1 MGRSSRLS
9 LLAATVLWLGL
20 LPAPG
25 AAQTAD
31 ADGDGLP
38 DAWENQ
44 YGLRSNTSTG
54 VDGAGG
60 DPDLDGVN
68 NATELA
74 RGTHPRGIY
83 SEWFSEGATGAFF
96 DVRFAIFNPDPTLT
110 ARVLVRYL
118 PESGTPIAQ
127 FFTLAPHQR
136 YTINPESV
144 SGLGQAAFAT
154 VFESDVAVAADRTM
168 TWDSRGY
175 GSHAE
180 TGTPR
185 PSQTWYLAEGATH
198 SGFDLFYLLMNPQPT
213 TANVQVS
220 YLRPSGAPIV
230 KTYTVPAQSRFNV
243 WVDLQDPGLAST
255 DVSAVINASVPIVV
269 ERSMYL
275 NSGGLTFGA
284 GSTSAGVT
292 APATE
297 WFLAEG
303 ATGPFFDLFVLIA
316 NPNITSASV
325 TARYLLPDGTVVTK
339 QYTVLPRSRFN
350 IWVDLEDARLAN
362 TAVST
367 TITST
372 NGVPVIVERAMWWPG
387 GNWQE
392 SHNSPG
398 STQTAKRWAIG
409 EGEAA
414 GSTNAR
420 TFILVANTSNR
431 AGSARIQIF
440 SEDGTSATAT
450 PSLAA
455 NSRYTLDV
463 GGSFPQLAG
472 KRFGAF
478 VESTGANPVDLVV
491 ERAMYTDAGGVSW
504 AAGTNSLAMPI
515 IDGMISGTQSATS
528 GTITVSAS
536 TPNAS
541 EQSQLMGEFT
551 FTRSNGT
558 GTMVVPYTVGGGAVP
573 GQDYQ
578 AIPGLAT
585 LPAGVM
591 SVTVQVHPVD
601 DLLAEGNELV
611 SITLAPGPGYS
622 IGGSPTASVTIV
634 DNDAGLGGTALQTAA
649 VRLLNQSTFGTT
661 DSEMYNL
668 QSIGVEGWLEIQFGQ
683 SPTSLVSFLDGRKAQ
698 EGSTDSRDVQMGWFT
713 HAITGNDQLRQRVSA
728 ALLEIMVIGENGF
741 DRPDYALAG
750 YWDLLQ
756 RNAFGNF
763 RTLMQEV
770 TLSPAMGEYLDML
783 GSEKEDPGTGKTAD
797 ENYARELLQLF
808 TIGQFRLNLDG
819 TNQLD
824 TGGQPIP
831 TYGQDEVKGFA
842 KAFTGWNFY
851 QTGSNPSWQYPK
863 PNWLRPM
870 MSYSERHSTSPKQL
884 LNGVTLPG
892 ARTAE
897 EDLQSALDNIFAH
910 ANVGPFI
917 SKQLILRLVTSN
929 PTPAYVAR
937 VASVFNNNGNGVR
950 GDLRAVIKA
959 ILLDQEARSEVVAS
973 APTFGKQKEPM
984 IRFVSV
990 LRALG
995 ATPGAEG
1002 WGIFDLQRD
1011 MAQAPF
1017 RSPSVFNFFRP
1028 EYAPQGPIAAAG
1040 LQAPEFQ
1047 LTTEGNV
1054 ISAHNTMRDVIRDG
1068 YYGFDPYKVTLSFAA
1083 IEPLASSP
1091 DALID
1096 RLNVLLMGGAMSPEL
1111 RLTVREAII
1120 QVSAS
1125 KPRDRVKTA
1134 IVVILYSPEY
1144 IVQK

>member
-1 MGRSSRLS
+1 MGKSSRNLFWAAACAW
-9 LLAATVLWLGL
+9 LAL
-20 LPAPG
+20 LPAPAG
-25 AAQTAD
+25 AQGAD

-44 YGLRSNTSTG
+44 YGLRSNSSTG
-54 VDGAGG
+54 IDGASG

-74 RGTHPRGIY
+74 RGTHPRGYY

-96 DVRFAIFNPDPTLT
+96 DVRFALFNADPSQT
-110 ARVLVRYL
+110 ARVLVRFL
-118 PESGTPIAQ
+118 PESGAPIAQ
-127 FFTLAPHQR
+127 FLTLAPRQR
-136 YTINPESV
+136 LTIDPETIA
-144 SGLGQAAFAT
+144 GLQQAAFAT

-168 TWDSRGY
+168 TWDTRGY

-198 SGFDLFYLLMNPQPT
+198 SGFDLFYLLMNPQATP
-213 TANVQVS
+213 ASVQIS
-220 YLRPSGAPIV
+220 FLRPSGGPIIR
-230 KTYTVPAQSRFNV
+230 TYTVPAQSRYNV

-284 GSTSAGVT
+284 GHTSAGVT

-303 ATGPFFDLFVLIA
+303 ATGPFFDLFVLVA
-316 NPNITSASV
+316 NPNV
-325 TARYLLPDGTVVTK
+325 TAAAVTGRYLLPDGTVVTK
-339 QYTVLPRSRFN
+339 QYNVAPRSRFN

-387 GNWQE
+387 SNWQE
-392 SHNSPG
+392 AHNSPG
-398 STQTAKRWAIG
+398 SITTSKRWAVG
-409 EGEAA
+409 EGEAGGNA
-414 GSTNAR
+414 NAR
-420 TFILVANTSNR
+420 TFILIANTSNR
-431 AGSARIQIF
+431 AGSAIVRLF
-440 SEDGTSATAT
+440 AEDGTAATAT
-450 PSLAA
+450 PNLPA
-455 NSRYTLDV
+455 NSRFTLDV
-463 GGSFPQLAG
+463 GGTFPQLVG
-472 KRFGAF
+472 KKFGAF
-478 VESTGANPVDLVV
+478 VESTGANPVDIVV
-491 ERAMYTDAGGVSW
+491 ERAMYTDAAGMSW
-504 AAGTNSLAMPI
+504 AGGTDALAMPVA
-515 IDGMISGTQSATS
+515 DGMISGTQSTTS
-528 GTITVSAS
+528 GTITVTAS
-536 TPNAS
+536 TPNAN
-541 EQSQLMGEFT
+541 EQSQGMGEFT

-558 GTMVVPYTVGGGAVP
+558 GTMVVPFTVGGSAVP

-578 AIPGLAT
+578 AIPGLVT
-585 LPAGVM
+585 LPPGVM
-591 SVTVQVHPVD
+591 AVSVQVKPVD
-601 DLLAEGNELV
+601 DMLAEGNELV
-611 SITLAPGPGYS
+611 SVTLAPGPGYA
-622 IGGSPTASVTIV
+622 IGGSPTASVTII
-634 DNDAGLGGTALQTAA
+634 DNDGGTSATALTAA
-649 VRLLNQSTFGTT
+649 AARLLHQATFGPT
-661 DSEMYNL
+661 DGELYNV
-668 QSIGVEGWLEIQFGQ
+668 QSVGAEAWLEMQFAQ
-683 SPTSLVSFLDGRKAQ
+683 PSSSLVTFLDGRKAQ
-698 EGSTDSRDVQMGWFT
+698 EGFTDSRDVQMGWFT
-713 HAITGNDQLRQRVSA
+713 NAITGADQLRQRVSA

-763 RTLMQEV
+763 RTLMQDV
-770 TLSPAMGEYLDML
+770 TLSPAMGIYLDML
-783 GSEKEDPGTGKTAD
+783 GSEKENLATGQTAD

-808 TIGQFRLNLDG
+808 TVGQFLLNLDG
-819 TNQLD
+819 TNRLD
-824 TGGQPIP
+824 SNNQPIP

-842 KAFTGWNFY
+842 KAFTGWTFY
-851 QTGSNPSWQYPK
+851 QTGTNISWQYPK

-870 MSYSERHSTSPKQL
+870 MSFSERHSTSSKTL
-884 LNGVTLPG
+884 LNGVVLPG
-892 ARTAE
+892 ARTPE

-917 SKQLILRLVTSN
+917 AKQLIMRLVTSN

-937 VASVFNNNGNGVR
+937 VASVFNNNGGGVR

-959 ILLDQEARSEVVAS
+959 ILLDQEARSDAVA
-973 APTFGKQKEPM
+973 AGPNFGKQKEPM
-984 IRFVSV
+984 IRFVSI
-990 LRALG
+990 LRALN

-1002 WGIFDLQRD
+1002 WGIFDLQQD
-1011 MAQAPF
+1011 VGQAPF

-1028 EYAPQGPIAAAG
+1028 EYAPQGPITAAG
-1040 LQAPEFQ
+1040 LVAPEFQ

-1054 ISAHNTMRDVIRDG
+1054 ISDHNAIRELIRFG
-1068 YYGFDPYKVTLSFAA
+1068 SYSFDPYKILLNFAGLEA
-1083 IEPLASSP
+1083 LASSP

-1096 RLNVLLMGGAMSPEL
+1096 RLNVVLLGGAMSQPL

-1120 QVSAS
+1120 GVSALR
-1125 KPRDRVKTA
+1125 PRDRVKTA
-1134 IVVILYSPEY
+1134 ILVILYSPEFV
-1144 IVQK
+1144 IQK